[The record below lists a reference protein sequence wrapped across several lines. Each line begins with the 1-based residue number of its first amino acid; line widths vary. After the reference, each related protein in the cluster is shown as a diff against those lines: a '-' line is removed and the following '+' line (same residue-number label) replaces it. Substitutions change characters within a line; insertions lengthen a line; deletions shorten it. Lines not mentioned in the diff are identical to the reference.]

1 MLQDL
6 KDKPKVQVIA
16 GLGNPTPEYE
26 NTRHNAGYWFTDKL
40 LKHHKSDLKIDN
52 KLKCEFSTIEDN
64 GNKFFIVRPTTF
76 INDSGKAISSFLKYY
91 KIETDKLLVVHDE
104 IDLPV
109 SKVRLKLGGGHGG
122 HNGVRDIINILG
134 KDFWRL
140 RIGINH
146 PGSKDLVDKHVLSKP
161 SKQEREEIESSIIPI
176 IDSFH
181 LIVDAEY
188 EKFMQLMHTD

>member
-6 KDKPKVQVIA
+6 KDKPKVQVFA
-16 GLGNPTPEYE
+16 GLGIPTPEYE
-26 NTRHNAGYWFTDKL
+26 NTRHNAGYWFPDKL
-40 LKHHKSDLKIDN
+40 LQHHKSDLKIDY

-64 GNKFFIVRPTTF
+64 GNKFFIVSPTTF

-104 IDLPV
+104 IVLPV
-109 SKVRLKLGGGHGG
+109 SKVRLKLGGGPGG

-140 RIGINH
+140 RIGIIL

-181 LIVDAEY
+181 LIVDAEF

>member
-40 LKHHKSDLKIDN
+40 LQHHKSDLKIDN

-76 INDSGKAISSFLKYY
+76 INYSGKAISSFLKYY

-161 SKQEREEIESSIIPI
+161 NKQEREEIESSIIPI

>member
-6 KDKPKVQVIA
+6 KDKPKIQVIA

-40 LKHHKSDLKIDN
+40 LQHYKLDLKVDN
-52 KLKCEFSTIEDN
+52 KLKCAFSSLEEN
-64 GNKFFIVRPTTF
+64 GKKFFIVRPTTF